1 LTASEQPSVVKV
13 GLIGCGTISP
23 QYLKNL
29 PGYPGVEVAVCSDID
44 MDRARSRAEEFGVP
58 RSSSVAELLA
68 DTDVGLVINLTLPG
82 THAEVSL
89 EAIAAGKH
97 VYSEK
102 PLAVARE
109 DGDAVI
115 SAARKRG
122 VMVGCAPDTFLGGG
136 IQTCRRLIDEG
147 QIGRPIAATAFML
160 NHGHEHWHPAPAFYY
175 QKGAGPMFDMGPY
188 YLTALIAL
196 LGPIRRVSGS
206 HGSAFAERTITS
218 EPLSGQTVEVE
229 VPTHVAGVMDFQN
242 GAIGTIVTSFDVWA
256 SQTPRIEIYGTEG
269 TLSVPDPNRF
279 GGPVMLQRGRDEWR
293 EAPLT
298 HPEGGRG
305 LGVAEMAA
313 ALRAGRESRVD
324 AAMANHVLDVM
335 HAVHESSDDGRHVTL
350 RTSCERPAAV
360 PPGQVEGDFSA

>member
-1 LTASEQPSVVKV
+1 MKV

-29 PGYPGVEVAVCSDID
+29 PRYPGVEVAVCSDID

-58 RSSSVAELLA
+58 RWCSVGELLA
-68 DTDVGLVINLTLPG
+68 DPDVELVINLTLPG

-109 DGDAVI
+109 DGESIMSEAG
-115 SAARKRG
+115 RRG

-136 IQTCRRLIDEG
+136 IQTCRKLIHEG

-160 NHGHEHWHPAPAFYY
+160 NHGHEHWHPSPAFYY
-175 QKGAGPMFDMGPY
+175 KKGAGPMFDMGPY
-188 YLTALIAL
+188 YLTALITL

-206 HGSAFAERTITS
+206 HGSGFAQRTITS
-218 EPLSGQTVEVE
+218 APLSGQTVEVE
-229 VPTHVAGVMDFQN
+229 VPTHVAGVLDFQS

-256 SQTPRIEIYGTEG
+256 SRAPRIEIYGTEG
-269 TLSVPDPNRF
+269 TLSVPDPNTFR
-279 GGPVMLQRGRDEWR
+279 GPVMVQRGREEWH

-324 AAMANHVLDVM
+324 GAMANHVLDVM

-350 RTSCERPAAV
+350 RTSCEPPAAV
-360 PPGQVEGDFSA
+360 TPGQVEGDFSA

>member
-1 LTASEQPSVVKV
+1 MKV
-13 GLIGCGTISP
+13 GLIGCGTVSP
-23 QYLKNL
+23 KYLKNL
-29 PGYPGVEVAVCSDID
+29 PRYPGGEVTVCSDID
-44 MDRARSRAEEFGVP
+44 VDRARSKAEEFGVP
-58 RSSSVAELLA
+58 RSCSVGELLA
-68 DTDVGLVINLTLPG
+68 DPDVELVVNLTPPDR
-82 THAEVSL
+82 HAEVSL
-89 EAIAAGKH
+89 AAMAAGKY

-109 DGDAVI
+109 DGEAI
-115 SAARKRG
+115 MREASKRG

-136 IQTCRRLIDEG
+136 IQTCRKLIDDG

-175 QKGAGPMFDMGPY
+175 KKGGGPMFDMGPY
-188 YLTALIAL
+188 YLTALITL

-206 HGSAFAERTITS
+206 HGSGFAERTITS
-218 EPLSGQTVEVE
+218 PPLSGQTVEVE
-229 VPTHVAGVMDFQN
+229 VPTHVAGVLDFQN
-242 GAIGTIVTSFDVWA
+242 GAIVTIVTSFDVWA
-256 SQTPRIEIYGTEG
+256 SQAPRIEIYGTEG

-279 GGPVMLQRGRDEWR
+279 GGPVMVQRGRGEWR

-313 ALRAGRESRVD
+313 ALRAGRGSRVD

-350 RTSCERPAAV
+350 GTGCEPPTAV
-360 PPGQVEGDFSA
+360 TPGQVEGDFNA